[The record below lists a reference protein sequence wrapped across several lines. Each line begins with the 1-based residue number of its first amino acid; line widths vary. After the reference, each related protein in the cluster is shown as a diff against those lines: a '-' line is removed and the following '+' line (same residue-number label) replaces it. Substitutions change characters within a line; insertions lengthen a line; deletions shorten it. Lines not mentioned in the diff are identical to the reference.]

1 MECLVHLAQQKQRT
15 QYMGLILPFETGVR
29 KWSETLQYAFF
40 KCNLMLLI
48 FVKNVII
55 VLSMT
60 SVPSMLYKNDT
71 NILTASSVRV

>member
-1 MECLVHLAQQKQRT
+1 MECLVHVAQQKQRT
-15 QYMGLILPFETGVR
+15 QYMGLILPFETGAR

-40 KCNLMLLI
+40 KCNLILL
-48 FVKNVII
+48 II

-71 NILTASSVRV
+71 NILTAISVRV